1 MATDYDDYG
10 QDAYD
15 NYEGSVID
23 EAFERNAED
32 AYEDDLGAEDPD
44 LEFPDEEDDEADLRR
59 AEGLMPWATPE
70 GVEPGQF
77 PRRAYDDDEIP
88 F

>member
-1 MATDYDDYG
+1 MTDYDDWG
-10 QDAYD
+10 QEAYMD
-15 NYEGSVID
+15 HLHDQAVD
-23 EAFERNAED
+23 EAFERHADD

-44 LEFPDEEDDEADLRR
+44 LEFPDEADDEEDLRR